1 MSTLWPRRY
10 VHLVCDMLERAPK
23 PSPEL
28 MTVSRPP
35 DRSRDKPRRQNDRG
49 DREAPRTGGPRTSSD
64 RPGKPWREKRADGER
79 KSGPDEHPKG
89 PRSDAGRGPRRP
101 GQKDRPEDRGPG
113 RKDHGEQPS
122 RDRRDARPERPSD
135 GPRPARHQPWKRR
148 PESEDEKRSQDRPT
162 GDHRD
167 RDHRGPRPERTSDA
181 PRPERRQPWKRR
193 PESEDE
199 NKSQDRKPQGERPDR
214 DHRGPR
220 PERTSDAPRPERRQA
235 WKRRPEPTDEDQSQ
249 DRKPQGE
256 RPDRDH
262 RGPRPERT
270 SDAPRPDRRLHWKR
284 HAEPEDEDRILIWGI
299 HAVEAALRNP
309 KREVKRLLLTD
320 NASHRLGDAL
330 HVRPLTPEAV
340 APRDLDRELGNDT
353 VHQGALLE
361 TSPLEEPS
369 IDEILGASP
378 NPLIVVLDQVTDPHN
393 VGAILRSAAAFG
405 VAAIIMTRR
414 HSPPSSGALAKSA
427 SGALELVPVLHVPNL
442 AQALA
447 ELGEKHVLRLG
458 LDGDA
463 PDALEDVVTSSAA
476 PAGPI
481 ALVLGA
487 EERGLRRLSKE
498 HCDRLVCLTTPGA
511 LASLNV
517 SNAAAI
523 SMHHIAIA
531 RREL

>member
-1 MSTLWPRRY
+1 M
-10 VHLVCDMLERAPK
+10 
-23 PSPEL
+23 
-28 MTVSRPP
+28 SRPP
-35 DRSRDKPRRQNDRG
+35 DRSRDKPRRPFRERQNDRG
-49 DREAPRTGGPRTSSD
+49 DRETPRTEGPRTGGDPRG
-64 RPGKPWREKRADGER
+64 RPWREKRADGER
-79 KSGPDEHPKG
+79 TSGSDERPKE

-101 GQKDRPEDRGPG
+101 WQKDRSEDRGPG
-113 RKDHGEQPS
+113 RKEHAERPD
-122 RDRRDARPERPSD
+122 RDRRDARPERASD
-135 GPRPARHQPWKRR
+135 GPRPARRHPWKRR
-148 PESEDEKRSQDRPT
+148 PESEGDSQSQNRAH
-162 GDHRD
+162 GDHRERD
-167 RDHRGPRPERTSDA
+167 RRGARPERPSDA
-181 PRPERRQPWKRR
+181 PRPKRRQPWKRR
-193 PESEDE
+193 PEPSDE
-199 NKSQDRKPQGERPDR
+199 AQSQDRTPQGEQQKR
-214 DHRGPR
+214 DTRGPR
-220 PERTSDAPRPERRQA
+220 PERTGDAPR
-235 WKRRPEPTDEDQSQ
+235 T
-249 DRKPQGE
+249 
-256 RPDRDH
+256 
-262 RGPRPERT
+262 
-270 SDAPRPDRRLHWKR
+270 DRRLHWKR
-284 HAEPEDEDRILIWGI
+284 NAEPEDEDRILIWGI

-309 KREVKRLLLTD
+309 KRVVKRLLLTD
-320 NASHRLGDAL
+320 NASHRMGDAL
-330 HVRPLTPEAV
+330 HLRPLTPEAV

-369 IDEILGASP
+369 IDEILGSSP

-405 VAAIIMTRR
+405 VAAVIMTRR

-442 AQALA
+442 AQALG
-447 ELGEKHVLRLG
+447 ELGDKHVLRLG

-463 PDALEDVVTSSAA
+463 PEALEDVVTASAA

-498 HCDRLVCLTTPGA
+498 LCDRLVCLTTPGA

-531 RREL
+531 RRGL